1 MSIKSKLIM
10 KESKIEEG
18 FAKLF
23 YKPINFE
30 TIKNIIKNQLNIG
43 KYYLSMHNIR
53 AMIILKEIAIIF
65 MA

>member
-18 FAKLF
+18 LAKLL

-30 TIKNIIKNQLNIG
+30 TIKNIIKNQLNTG
-43 KYYLSMHNIR
+43 KYYLSMHS
-53 AMIILKEIAIIF
+53 AMIILVKKVEITF

>member
-18 FAKLF
+18 FSKLL

-30 TIKNIIKNQLNIG
+30 TIKNIFKNHFNTG
-43 KYYLSMHNIR
+43 KYYLSMHS
-53 AMIILKEIAIIF
+53 AMIIHVKKVEITF